1 MTEKN
6 VKDLVFESHCM
17 LAEQGTHLRWICE
30 TLKEMKEQANG
41 LDDRLRSLERW
52 RAEHTGKERRLA
64 GAGGI
69 AGAALGTLA
78 GSVFSLLD
86 LIR

>member
-1 MTEKN
+1 MREKGLQE
-6 VKDLVFESHCM
+6 LVFDSPRM
-17 LAEQGTHLRWICE
+17 LAEQGTHLQWICE

-41 LDDRLRSLERW
+41 LEDRVRFLERW

-69 AGAALGTLA
+69 AGAALGTLG
-78 GSVFSLLD
+78 GSLFSLLD